1 MNILYNIIDGWKRL
15 VYQVTE
21 KMNIYSF
28 IYLVLFITALIL
40 ILKIVFERINAYKIK
55 QFYSI
60 NRNKKNFLQD
70 ITGKLRK
77 SRYFTMLAE
86 NLAFKIGMFNN
97 YSYDRNME
105 FATLACFIV
114 LVGTALSIILFI
126 PLVSVIWYI
135 LLFYIFMAL
144 VFAALMFYV
153 FTMVARSRFNNQLP
167 ETFKII
173 NSRYITHGNILKAI
187 NVSLNDFD
195 RAVKREMVKIY
206 DVLKKNDMS
215 LIDNTFRMIDRS
227 YKNQYVSLLLN
238 LIKQA
243 HYKGGNKVI
252 KEQIENTTEEIL
264 IDIANQK
271 DLSASTRTY
280 IFLSIFL
287 LPSVWLVEKFNNK
300 ALGDKAVEFYSSPY
314 GIGVKIGFLLALMF
328 YIGMMLFL
336 ERTSD

>member
-1 MNILYNIIDGWKRL
+1 MSLISRIVEGWKKL
-15 VYQVTE
+15 ASYILQMDLFTA
-21 KMNIYSF
+21 IC
-28 IYLVLFITALIL
+28 VLLIL
-40 ILKIVFERINAYKIK
+40 TAIVLLMRLMVQRINTYKIK

-60 NRNKKNFLQD
+60 NKDKRYVLRDITQKLKKN
-70 ITGKLRK
+70 
-77 SRYFTMLAE
+77 RYFLIMAE
-86 NLAFKIGMFNN
+86 NIAFKIGMFNN
-97 YSYDRNME
+97 YSYERNLE
-105 FATLACFIV
+105 FATMVCFTFLGAII
-114 LVGTALSIILFI
+114 LSIIIFI

-135 LLFYIFMAL
+135 LLFYIFMA
-144 VFAALMFYV
+144 VIFAVLLFYI
-153 FTMVARSRFNNQLP
+153 FTMIARSRFNNQLP

-195 RAVKREMVKIY
+195 KAVKREMIKIY
-206 DVLKKNDMS
+206 DVLKKNDMYD
-215 LIDNTFRMIDRS
+215 IDNTFRMIDRA

-243 HYKGGNKVI
+243 HYKGGNNVI

-280 IFLSIFL
+280 VFVSIFL
-287 LPSVWLVEKFNNK
+287 LPGILFVERFNYT
-300 ALGDKAVEFYSSPY
+300 ALGEKSVEFYSSPY
-314 GIGVKIGFLLALMF
+314 GVGVKLGFLIALMF

>member
-1 MNILYNIIDGWKRL
+1 MSLISRIVEGWKKLASYIVRMDL
-15 VYQVTE
+15 LTAVC
-21 KMNIYSF
+21 
-28 IYLVLFITALIL
+28 VLLIL
-40 ILKIVFERINAYKIK
+40 TAVVLVIRLMVHRLNTYKIK

-60 NRNKKNFLQD
+60 NKDKRYALREVTQKLKKN
-70 ITGKLRK
+70 
-77 SRYFTMLAE
+77 RYFLIMAE
-86 NLAFKIGMFNN
+86 NIAFKIGMFNN
-97 YSYDRNME
+97 YSYERNLE
-105 FATLACFIV
+105 FATMACFTSLGAII
-114 LVGTALSIILFI
+114 LSIIIFI
-126 PLVSVIWYI
+126 PLVSVVWYI

-144 VFAALMFYV
+144 IFAVLLFYI
-153 FTMVARSRFNNQLP
+153 FTMIARSRFNNQLP

-195 RAVKREMVKIY
+195 KAVKREMIKIY
-206 DVLKKNDMS
+206 DVLKKNDMYD
-215 LIDNTFRMIDRS
+215 IDNTFRMIDRA
-227 YKNQYVSLLLN
+227 YKNEYVSLLLN

-280 IFLSIFL
+280 VFLSIFL
-287 LPSVWLVEKFNNK
+287 LPGILFVERFNFT
-300 ALGDKAVEFYSSPY
+300 ALGEKSVEFYSSPY
-314 GIGVKIGFLLALMF
+314 GIGIKLGFLIALMF
-328 YIGMMLFL
+328 YIGLMLFL

>member
-1 MNILYNIIDGWKRL
+1 MSLISRIAEGWKRL
-15 VYQVTE
+15 ASYIF
-21 KMNIYSF
+21 KMDLF
-28 IYLVLFITALIL
+28 TAVWVLLVLAAIVLLIRL
-40 ILKIVFERINAYKIK
+40 IVQKLNTYKIK

-60 NRNKKNFLQD
+60 NKDKRYVLRDITQKLKKN
-70 ITGKLRK
+70 
-77 SRYFTMLAE
+77 RYFLIMAE
-86 NLAFKIGMFNN
+86 NIAFKIGMFNN
-97 YSYDRNME
+97 YSYERNLE
-105 FATLACFIV
+105 FATMACFTFLAAII
-114 LVGTALSIILFI
+114 LSIIIFI

-135 LLFYIFMAL
+135 LLFYIFMA
-144 VFAALMFYV
+144 VIFAVLLFYI
-153 FTMVARSRFNNQLP
+153 FTMIARSRFNNQLP

-173 NSRYITHGNILKAI
+173 NSRYITHGSILKAI

-195 RAVKREMVKIY
+195 KAVKREMIKIY
-206 DVLKKNDMS
+206 DVLKKNDMYD
-215 LIDNTFRMIDRS
+215 IDNTFRMIDRA

-280 IFLSIFL
+280 VFLSIFL
-287 LPSVWLVEKFNNK
+287 LPGILFVERFNFT
-300 ALGDKAVEFYSSPY
+300 ALGEKSTEFYASPY
-314 GIGVKIGFLLALMF
+314 GVGIKLGFLIALMF

>member
-1 MNILYNIIDGWKRL
+1 MNLFTMIYILLAIIA
-15 VYQVTE
+15 V
-21 KMNIYSF
+21 
-28 IYLVLFITALIL
+28 IL
-40 ILKIVFERINAYKIK
+40 IVRLLFQQLNSYKIK

-60 NRNKKNFLQD
+60 NKNKRKTLHEITKRLKRN
-70 ITGKLRK
+70 
-77 SRYFTMLAE
+77 RYFLILAE
-86 NLAFKIGMFNN
+86 NIAFKIGMFNN
-97 YSYDRNME
+97 YSYERNLE
-105 FATLACFIV
+105 FATVACFAILGAV
-114 LVGTALSIILFI
+114 ALSIALFI

-135 LLFYIFMAL
+135 LVFYIFMA
-144 VFAALMFYV
+144 VIFAVLLFYI

-173 NSRYITHGNILKAI
+173 NSRYITHSNILKAI

-195 RAVKREMVKIY
+195 KAVKREMVKIY
-206 DVLKKNDMS
+206 DVLKKNDMYE
-215 LIDNTFRMIDRS
+215 IDNTFRMIDRA
-227 YKNQYVSLLLN
+227 YKNEYVSLLLN

-287 LPSVWLVEKFNNK
+287 LPATWFVERFNHK
-300 ALGDKAVEFYSSPY
+300 ALGEKSIEFYSSPY

>member
-1 MNILYNIIDGWKRL
+1 MSIISRIIEGWKRL
-15 VYQVTE
+15 VDYMVQVDLFTAVC
-21 KMNIYSF
+21 
-28 IYLVLFITALIL
+28 VLLTITAVILLIRL
-40 ILKIVFERINAYKIK
+40 IIQMLNAYKIK
-55 QFYSI
+55 QFYSVNKDKRYALREI
-60 NRNKKNFLQD
+60 TKKLKKN
-70 ITGKLRK
+70 
-77 SRYFTMLAE
+77 RYFLIMAE
-86 NLAFKIGMFNN
+86 NIAFKIGMFNN
-97 YSYDRNME
+97 YSYERNLE
-105 FATLACFIV
+105 FATMSCFMFLG
-114 LVGTALSIILFI
+114 LVALSVIIFI

-135 LLFYIFMAL
+135 LLFYIFMA
-144 VFAALMFYV
+144 VIFAILLFYI

-195 RAVKREMVKIY
+195 KAVKREMIKIY
-206 DVLKKNDMS
+206 DVLKKNDMYD
-215 LIDNTFRMIDRS
+215 INNTFRMIDRA
-227 YKNQYVSLLLN
+227 YKNEYVSLLLN

-252 KEQIENTTEEIL
+252 KEQIESTTEEIL

-280 IFLSIFL
+280 IFLSVFL
-287 LPSVWLVEKFNNK
+287 LPAVWFVERFNSK
-300 ALGDKAVEFYSSPY
+300 ALGEKSLEFYSSPY
-314 GIGVKIGFLLALMF
+314 GIGVKLGFLIALMF

>member
-1 MNILYNIIDGWKRL
+1 MSLISRIVEGWKKL
-15 VYQVTE
+15 ASYILQMDLFTA
-21 KMNIYSF
+21 IC
-28 IYLVLFITALIL
+28 VLLIL
-40 ILKIVFERINAYKIK
+40 TAIVLLMRLMVQRINTYKIK

-60 NRNKKNFLQD
+60 NKDKRYVLRDITQKIKKN
-70 ITGKLRK
+70 
-77 SRYFTMLAE
+77 RYFLIIAE
-86 NLAFKIGMFNN
+86 NIAFKIGMFNN
-97 YSYDRNME
+97 YSYERNLE
-105 FATLACFIV
+105 FATMACFAFLGAII
-114 LVGTALSIILFI
+114 LSIIIFI

-135 LLFYIFMAL
+135 LLFYIFMA
-144 VFAALMFYV
+144 VIFAVLLFYI
-153 FTMVARSRFNNQLP
+153 FTMIARSRFNNQLP

-195 RAVKREMVKIY
+195 KAVKREMIKIY
-206 DVLKKNDMS
+206 DVLKKNDMYD
-215 LIDNTFRMIDRS
+215 IDNTFRMIDRA

-243 HYKGGNKVI
+243 HYKGGNNVI

-280 IFLSIFL
+280 VFLSIFL
-287 LPSVWLVEKFNNK
+287 LPGILFVERFNYT
-300 ALGDKAVEFYSSPY
+300 ALGEKSVEFYSSPY
-314 GIGVKIGFLLALMF
+314 GVGVKLGFLIALMF